1 MTPEKLL
8 DLMDQMIQIDG
19 DEIVRLKL
27 STTASPEER
36 LAFYTRRL
44 ARTMDL
50 LCLTI
55 AFVANHAKHK

>member
-19 DEIVRLKL
+19 DDIVRLRL
-27 STTASPEER
+27 STANQEER
-36 LAFYTRRL
+36 LAFYMRRS